1 MEALARKVL
10 KKPLEITVG
19 GRSVVCS
26 DVEQIVEV
34 REDSTKFMRLLE
46 ILGQFYND
54 EDDDARVLI
63 FVDRQ
68 EAADNLL
75 RDLIRK
81 GYVCQSLHGG
91 KVRRKLRC
99 EKQMT
104 HLYVMVMVRTKWIVI
119 VLLPISSLAL
129 PIS

>member
-91 KVRRKLRC
+91 KVWKRQTK
-99 EKQMT
+99 
-104 HLYVMVMVRTKWIVI
+104 RT
-119 VLLPISSLAL
+119 
-129 PIS
+129 

>member
-26 DVEQIVEV
+26 DVEQHVEV
-34 REDSTKFMRLLE
+34 IEESTKFVRLLE
-46 ILGQFYND
+46 ILGDFFNKE
-54 EDDDARVLI
+54 EDGDSRALV

-75 RDLIRK
+75 RDLIRR
-81 GYVCQSLHGG
+81 GYLCQSLHGG
-91 KVRRKLRC
+91 KVLC
-99 EKQMT
+99 
-104 HLYVMVMVRTKWIVI
+104 WI
-119 VLLPISSLAL
+119 
-129 PIS
+129 